1 MILVYDHIRTLIKR
15 RKIKTERARRYDE
28 YRSASILKQLAGD
41 LSSHSET
48 QRKEDLVD
56 ASKLKLD
63 DMQ

>member
-28 YRSASILKQLAGD
+28 YRSASILKQLAGE
-41 LSSHSET
+41 LSSRNET
-48 QRKEDLVD
+48 QKKEDLVD